1 MKKILL
7 FLFSAILLTACDS
20 GESSFKRS
28 AVGNPYEVLV
38 VCTQEFWDSPAGRA
52 LEGVLD
58 TDIPGLPQSERS
70 FRISRTEQLGNL
82 TKPFRNIINID
93 INKDF
98 YSRTLFKYSTDV
110 FARPQVV
117 LTIQSPSREEFE
129 KYVTDNSKVIV
140 DFLTSTEM
148 NRQIENLKQ
157 KHNVQARK
165 TVKELFGCDLM
176 IPVEMSGEKRGE
188 NFVWLSDFN
197 SVNPEILSFVMYS
210 YPYTSVD
217 NFSRENY
224 IQKRDSI
231 MKKNMPGGKPGQ
243 YIQTEKEYIDIT
255 ETSYKDRYLQITR
268 GLWYME
274 GDMMGGP
281 FVSHSV
287 VDEKNNRV
295 IVVEAFVYAAGQ
307 KKGKFIRKLEASLYT
322 LKLPADKLIEN
333 SIHIPQIVI
342 EAADDEEQNKKN

>member
-7 FLFSAILLTACDS
+7 FLFSAILLTGCDNS
-20 GESSFKRS
+20 DNSFKRS

-52 LEGVLD
+52 LENVLD

-70 FRISRTEQLGNL
+70 FRISRTEQLSNL
-82 TKPFRNIINID
+82 TKPFRNIININID
-93 INKDF
+93 KQY
-98 YSRTLFKYSTDV
+98 YSRTMFKYSKDV

-117 LTIQSPSREEFE
+117 LTIQSPSRDEFE
-129 KYVTDNSKVIV
+129 QYVNDNAQVIV
-140 DFLTSTEM
+140 DFLTSVEM
-148 NRQIENLKQ
+148 NRQIDNLKQ
-157 KHNVQARK
+157 KHNVSAMN
-165 TVKELFGCDLM
+165 TVKEMFGCELM

-217 NFSRENY
+217 NFSLENY
-224 IQKRDSI
+224 IQKRDSV

-274 GDMMGGP
+274 NDMMGGP
-281 FVSHSV
+281 YVSHSV
-287 VDEKNNRV
+287 VDETNNRV

-307 KKGKFIRKLEASLYT
+307 KKGKFMRKLEASLYT

-333 SIHIPQIVI
+333 SIHIPQVVI
-342 EAADDEEQNKKN
+342 EAAEEEKQN

>member
-7 FLFSAILLTACDS
+7 ILLTAMLFFAC
-20 GESSFKRS
+20 GETESFKRS
-28 AVGNPYEVLV
+28 PVGNPYEVLV

-52 LEGVLD
+52 LEEALD

-70 FRISRTEQLGNL
+70 FRISRTEQLSNL
-82 TKPFRNIINID
+82 TKPFRNIISID
-93 INKDF
+93 IDKNF
-98 YSRTLFKYSTDV
+98 YSRTLFKYSNDV
-110 FARPQVV
+110 FARSQVV
-117 LTIQSPSREEFE
+117 LTIQSPSRDEFE
-129 KYVTDNSKVIV
+129 KYVRNNAQVIV
-140 DFLTSTEM
+140 DFFTSVEM
-148 NRQIENLKQ
+148 NRQIDNLKQ
-157 KHNVQARK
+157 KHNIAAME
-165 TVKELFGCDLM
+165 TVKELFGCELM

-188 NFVWLSDFN
+188 DFVWLSDFN
-197 SVNPEILSFVMYS
+197 SVNPEILSFVVYS

-217 NFSRENY
+217 NFSLENY

-231 MKKNMPGGKPGQ
+231 MKENMPGGKPGQ
-243 YIQTEKEYIDIT
+243 YIQTEKEYVNIT
-255 ETSYKDRYLQITR
+255 ETSYRDRYLQIAR

-274 GDMMGGP
+274 NDMMGGP

-287 VDEKNNRV
+287 VDETNNRV

-333 SIHIPQIVI
+333 SIHIPQVII
-342 EAADDEEQNKKN
+342 EAGDDKEQN

>member
-7 FLFSAILLTACDS
+7 FLFSAILLTGCDNS
-20 GESSFKRS
+20 DNSFKRS

-52 LEGVLD
+52 LENVLD

-70 FRISRTEQLGNL
+70 FRISRTEQLSNL
-82 TKPFRNIINID
+82 TKPFRNIININID
-93 INKDF
+93 KQY
-98 YSRTLFKYSTDV
+98 YSRTMFKYSKDV

-117 LTIQSPSREEFE
+117 LTIQSPSRDEFE
-129 KYVTDNSKVIV
+129 QYVNDNAQVIV
-140 DFLTSTEM
+140 DFLTSVEM
-148 NRQIENLKQ
+148 NRQIDNLKQ
-157 KHNVQARK
+157 KHNVSAMN
-165 TVKELFGCDLM
+165 TVKEMFGCELM

-217 NFSRENY
+217 NFSLENY
-224 IQKRDSI
+224 IQKRDSV

-274 GDMMGGP
+274 NDMMGGP
-281 FVSHSV
+281 YVSHSV
-287 VDEKNNRV
+287 VDETNNRV

-307 KKGKFIRKLEASLYT
+307 KKGKFMRKLEASLYT

-333 SIHIPQIVI
+333 SIHIPQVVI
-342 EAADDEEQNKKN
+342 EATEEEKQN

>member
-7 FLFSAILLTACDS
+7 FLFSAILLTGCDNS
-20 GESSFKRS
+20 DNSFKRS

-52 LEGVLD
+52 LENVLD

-70 FRISRTEQLGNL
+70 FRISRTEQLSNL
-82 TKPFRNIINID
+82 TKPFRNIININID
-93 INKDF
+93 KQY
-98 YSRTLFKYSTDV
+98 YSRTMFKYSKDV

-117 LTIQSPSREEFE
+117 LTIQSPSRDEFE
-129 KYVTDNSKVIV
+129 QYVNDNAQVIV
-140 DFLTSTEM
+140 DFLTSVEM
-148 NRQIENLKQ
+148 NRQIDNLKQ
-157 KHNVQARK
+157 KHNVSAMN
-165 TVKELFGCDLM
+165 TVKEMFGCELM

-188 NFVWLSDFN
+188 DFVWLSDFN

-217 NFSRENY
+217 NFSLENY
-224 IQKRDSI
+224 IQKRDSV

-274 GDMMGGP
+274 NDMMGGP
-281 FVSHSV
+281 YVSHSV
-287 VDEKNNRV
+287 VDETNNRV

-307 KKGKFIRKLEASLYT
+307 KKGKFMRKLEASLYT

-333 SIHIPQIVI
+333 SIHIPQVVI
-342 EAADDEEQNKKN
+342 EAAEEDKQN

>member
-1 MKKILL
+1 MKKLL
-7 FLFSAILLTACDS
+7 FILVSAMLLSACDS
-20 GESSFKRS
+20 ADSTFKRS

-38 VCTQEFWDSPAGRA
+38 VCTQEFWDSPAGKA
-52 LEGVLD
+52 LEEVLD

-93 INKDF
+93 IDNRL
-98 YSRTLFKYSTDV
+98 YSRTLCKFSNDV
-110 FARPQVV
+110 FARSQVIM
-117 LTIQSPSREEFE
+117 TIQSPSRDELEQYLKE
-129 KYVTDNSKVIV
+129 NANVVI
-140 DFLTSTEM
+140 DFFNAVEL
-148 NRQIENLKQ
+148 NRQIENLKE
-157 KHNVQARK
+157 KHNVTAVE
-165 TVKELFGCDLM
+165 TVKELFDCELM

-217 NFSRENY
+217 NFSLENY
-224 IQKRDSI
+224 IQKRDSV
-231 MKKNMPGGKPGQ
+231 MKVNMPGGKPGQ
-243 YIQTEKEYIDIT
+243 YIQTEKEYVNIT
-255 ETSYKDRYLQITR
+255 ETSHRDRYLQVTR

-274 GDMMGGP
+274 NDMMGGP

-287 VDEKNNRV
+287 VDEINNRV

-333 SIHIPQIVI
+333 SIHIPQIVV
-342 EAADDEEQNKKN
+342 EAVDNEEQK

>member
-7 FLFSAILLTACDS
+7 FLFSAILLTGCDNS
-20 GESSFKRS
+20 DNSFKRS

-52 LEGVLD
+52 LENVLD

-70 FRISRTEQLGNL
+70 FRISRTEQLSNL
-82 TKPFRNIINID
+82 TKPFRNIININID
-93 INKDF
+93 KQF
-98 YSRTLFKYSTDV
+98 YSRTMFKYSKDV
-110 FARPQVV
+110 FARAQVV
-117 LTIQSPSREEFE
+117 LTIQSPSRDEFE
-129 KYVTDNSKVIV
+129 QYVNDNAQVIV
-140 DFLTSTEM
+140 DFLTSVEM
-148 NRQIENLKQ
+148 NRQIDNLKQ
-157 KHNVQARK
+157 KHNVSAMN
-165 TVKELFGCDLM
+165 TVKEMFGCELM

-188 NFVWLSDFN
+188 DFVWLSDFN

-224 IQKRDSI
+224 IQKRDSV

-243 YIQTEKEYIDIT
+243 YIQTEKEFIDIT

-274 GDMMGGP
+274 NDMMGGP

-287 VDEKNNRV
+287 VDETNNRV

-307 KKGKFIRKLEASLYT
+307 KKGKFMRKLEASLYT

-333 SIHIPQIVI
+333 SIHIPQVVI
-342 EAADDEEQNKKN
+342 EATEEEKQN

>member
-7 FLFSAILLTACDS
+7 FLFSAILLTGCDNS
-20 GESSFKRS
+20 DNSFKRS

-52 LEGVLD
+52 LENVLD

-70 FRISRTEQLGNL
+70 FRISRTEQLSNL
-82 TKPFRNIINID
+82 TKPFRNIININID
-93 INKDF
+93 KQY
-98 YSRTLFKYSTDV
+98 YSRTMFKYSKDV

-117 LTIQSPSREEFE
+117 LTIQSPSRDEFE
-129 KYVTDNSKVIV
+129 QYVNDNAQVIV
-140 DFLTSTEM
+140 DFLTSVEM
-148 NRQIENLKQ
+148 NRQIDNLKQ
-157 KHNVQARK
+157 KHNVSAMN
-165 TVKELFGCDLM
+165 TVKEMFGCELM

-217 NFSRENY
+217 NFSLENY
-224 IQKRDSI
+224 IQKRDSV

-274 GDMMGGP
+274 NDMMGGP
-281 FVSHSV
+281 YVSHSV
-287 VDEKNNRV
+287 VDETNNRV

-307 KKGKFIRKLEASLYT
+307 KKGKFMRKLEASLYT

-333 SIHIPQIVI
+333 SIHIPQVVI
-342 EAADDEEQNKKN
+342 EAAEEDKQN

>member
-7 FLFSAILLTACDS
+7 FLFSAMLFVACDNS
-20 GESSFKRS
+20 ENSFKRS

-93 INKDF
+93 IDKDF

-117 LTIQSPSREEFE
+117 LTIQSPTREEFE
-129 KYVTDNSKVIV
+129 KYVTDNSNVIV
-140 DFLTSTEM
+140 DFLTSVEM
-148 NRQIENLKQ
+148 NRQIDNLKQ
-157 KHNVQARK
+157 RHNVQARQ
-165 TVKELFGCDLM
+165 TVKELFDCDLM
-176 IPVEMSGEKRGE
+176 IPVEMSGEKRGKD
-188 NFVWLSDFN
+188 FVWLSDFN

-217 NFSRENY
+217 NFSLENY
-224 IQKRDSI
+224 IQKRDSV

-322 LKLPADKLIEN
+322 LKLPADKMIEN

-342 EAADDEEQNKKN
+342 EATDNEEENKKN

>member
-7 FLFSAILLTACDS
+7 FLFSAILLTGCDDS
-20 GESSFKRS
+20 ENTFKRS

-52 LEGVLD
+52 LENALD

-70 FRISRTEQLGNL
+70 FRISRTEQLSNL
-82 TKPFRNIINID
+82 TKPFRNIININID
-93 INKDF
+93 KQF
-98 YSRTLFKYSTDV
+98 YSRTMFKYSKDV

-117 LTIQSPSREEFE
+117 LTIQSPSRDEFE
-129 KYVTDNSKVIV
+129 QYVNDNAQVIV
-140 DFLTSTEM
+140 DFLTSVEM
-148 NRQIENLKQ
+148 NRQIDNLKQ
-157 KHNVQARK
+157 KHNVSAMN
-165 TVKELFGCDLM
+165 TVKEMFGCELM

-188 NFVWLSDFN
+188 DFVWLSDFN

-224 IQKRDSI
+224 IQKRDSV

-243 YIQTEKEYIDIT
+243 YIQTEKEFIDIT

-274 GDMMGGP
+274 NDMMGGP

-287 VDEKNNRV
+287 VDETNNRV

-307 KKGKFIRKLEASLYT
+307 KKGKFMRKLEASLYT

-333 SIHIPQIVI
+333 SIHIPQVVI
-342 EAADDEEQNKKN
+342 EATEEEKQN

>member
-7 FLFSAILLTACDS
+7 FLFSAILLTGCDNS
-20 GESSFKRS
+20 DNSFKRS

-52 LEGVLD
+52 LENVLD

-70 FRISRTEQLGNL
+70 FRISRTEQLSNL
-82 TKPFRNIINID
+82 TKPFRNIININID
-93 INKDF
+93 KQY
-98 YSRTLFKYSTDV
+98 YSRTMFKYSKDV

-117 LTIQSPSREEFE
+117 LTIQSPSRDEFE
-129 KYVTDNSKVIV
+129 QYVNDNAQVIV
-140 DFLTSTEM
+140 DFLTSVEM
-148 NRQIENLKQ
+148 NRQIDNLKQ
-157 KHNVQARK
+157 KHNVSAMN
-165 TVKELFGCDLM
+165 TVKEMFGCELM

-188 NFVWLSDFN
+188 DFVWLSDFN

-224 IQKRDSI
+224 IQKRDSV

-243 YIQTEKEYIDIT
+243 YIQTEKEFIDIT

-274 GDMMGGP
+274 NDMMGGP
-281 FVSHSV
+281 YVSHSV
-287 VDEKNNRV
+287 VDETNNRV

-307 KKGKFIRKLEASLYT
+307 KKGKFMRKLEASLYT

-333 SIHIPQIVI
+333 SIHIPQVII
-342 EAADDEEQNKKN
+342 EATEEEKQN

>member
-7 FLFSAILLTACDS
+7 FLFSAMLFVACDNS
-20 GESSFKRS
+20 ENSFKRS

-93 INKDF
+93 IDKDF

-117 LTIQSPSREEFE
+117 LTIQSPTREEFE

-140 DFLTSTEM
+140 DFLTSVEM
-148 NRQIENLKQ
+148 NRQIDNLKQ
-157 KHNVQARK
+157 RHNVQARQ
-165 TVKELFGCDLM
+165 TVKELFDCDLM
-176 IPVEMSGEKRGE
+176 IPVEMSGEKRGKD
-188 NFVWLSDFN
+188 FVWLSDFN

-217 NFSRENY
+217 NFSLENY
-224 IQKRDSI
+224 IQKRDSV

-322 LKLPADKLIEN
+322 LKLPADKMIEN

-342 EAADDEEQNKKN
+342 EATDDEEENKKN

>member
-7 FLFSAILLTACDS
+7 FLFSAILLTGCDNS
-20 GESSFKRS
+20 DNSFKRS

-52 LEGVLD
+52 LENVLD

-70 FRISRTEQLGNL
+70 FRISRTEQLSNL
-82 TKPFRNIINID
+82 TKPFRNIININID
-93 INKDF
+93 KQY
-98 YSRTLFKYSTDV
+98 YSRTMFKYSKDV

-117 LTIQSPSREEFE
+117 LTIQSPSRDEFE
-129 KYVTDNSKVIV
+129 QYVNDNAQVIV
-140 DFLTSTEM
+140 DFLTSVEM
-148 NRQIENLKQ
+148 NRQIDNLKQ
-157 KHNVQARK
+157 KHNVSAMN
-165 TVKELFGCDLM
+165 TVKEMFGCELM

-224 IQKRDSI
+224 IQKRDSV

-274 GDMMGGP
+274 NDMMGGP
-281 FVSHSV
+281 YVSHSV
-287 VDEKNNRV
+287 VDETNNRV

-307 KKGKFIRKLEASLYT
+307 KKGKFMRKLEASLYT

-333 SIHIPQIVI
+333 SIHIPQVVI
-342 EAADDEEQNKKN
+342 EATEEEKQN

>member
-7 FLFSAILLTACDS
+7 FLFSAMLFIACDNS
-20 GESSFKRS
+20 ENSFKRS
-28 AVGNPYEVLV
+28 AVGNPDEVLV

-98 YSRTLFKYSTDV
+98 YSRTLFKYSRDV
-110 FARPQVV
+110 FARPQIV

-129 KYVTDNSKVIV
+129 KYVTNNSKVIV
-140 DFLTSTEM
+140 DFLTSVEM
-148 NRQIENLKQ
+148 NRQIDNLKQ
-157 KHNVQARK
+157 KHNIQARK
-165 TVKELFGCDLM
+165 TVKELFDCDLM
-176 IPVEMSGEKRGE
+176 IPVEMSGEKRGKD
-188 NFVWLSDFN
+188 FVWLSDFN

-217 NFSRENY
+217 NFSLENY
-224 IQKRDSI
+224 IQKRDSV

-322 LKLPADKLIEN
+322 LKLPADKMIEN

-342 EAADDEEQNKKN
+342 EAADNEEQNKKN

>member
-1 MKKILL
+1 MKKLL
-7 FLFSAILLTACDS
+7 FILVSAMLLTACDS
-20 GESSFKRS
+20 TDSAFKRS

-38 VCTQEFWDSPAGRA
+38 VCTQEFWESPAGRA
-52 LEGVLD
+52 LEEVLD

-93 INKDF
+93 IDNRM
-98 YSRTLFKYSTDV
+98 YSRTLCKFSNDI
-110 FARPQVV
+110 FARDQVIM
-117 LTIQSPSREEFE
+117 TIQSPSRDEFE
-129 KYVTDNSKVIV
+129 QYLKENANVVI
-140 DFLTSTEM
+140 DFFNAVEL

-157 KHNVQARK
+157 RHNEAAME
-165 TVKELFGCDLM
+165 TVKELFGCELM
-176 IPVEMSGEKRGE
+176 IPAEMSGEKRGKD
-188 NFVWLSDFN
+188 FVWLSDFN

-210 YPYTSVD
+210 YPYTSVED
-217 NFSRENY
+217 FSLENY
-224 IQKRDSI
+224 IQKRDSV
-231 MKKNMPGGKPGQ
+231 MKENMPGGKPGQ
-243 YIQTEKEYIDIT
+243 YIQTEKEYVNIT
-255 ETSYKDRYLQITR
+255 ETSHRDRYLQITR

-274 GDMMGGP
+274 NDMMGGP

-287 VDEKNNRV
+287 VDEINNRV

-333 SIHIPQIVI
+333 SIHIPQVVV
-342 EAADDEEQNKKN
+342 EVDDNKEQK

>member
-1 MKKILL
+1 MKKILSL
-7 FLFSAILLTACDS
+7 FIIATMLVAC
-20 GESSFKRS
+20 GGNETTFKRS

-70 FRISRTEQLGNL
+70 FRISRTTDLGNL
-82 TKPFRNIINID
+82 TRPFRNIINID
-93 INKDF
+93 INPKL
-98 YSRTLFKYSTDV
+98 YSRTLFKYTKDV
-110 FARPQVV
+110 FAKPQIV
-117 LTIQSPSREEFE
+117 LTIQSPTRDEFAQ
-129 KYVTDNSKVIV
+129 YVSDNSQVIV
-140 DFLTSTEM
+140 DFLTSVEM
-148 NRQIENLKQ
+148 NRQIDNLKQ
-157 KHNVQARK
+157 RHNRQALE
-165 TVKELFGCDLM
+165 TVKEMFGCELM

-188 NFVWLSDFN
+188 DFVWLSDFN

-217 NFSRENY
+217 NFTLENY
-224 IQKRDSI
+224 IQKRDSVLKI
-231 MKKNMPGGKPGQ
+231 NLPGGKPGQ
-243 YIQTEKEYIDIT
+243 YIQTEADYVNIT
-255 ETSYKDRYLQITR
+255 ETSYKDRYLQIAR

-274 GDMMGGP
+274 NDMMGGP

-322 LKLPADKLIEN
+322 LKLPADKMIEN
-333 SIHIPQIVI
+333 SIHIPEIVI
-342 EAADDEEQNKKN
+342 DAAEDVE

>member
-7 FLFSAILLTACDS
+7 FLFSAILLTGCDNS
-20 GESSFKRS
+20 DNSFKRS

-52 LEGVLD
+52 LENVLD

-70 FRISRTEQLGNL
+70 FRISRTEQLSNL
-82 TKPFRNIINID
+82 TKPFRNIININID
-93 INKDF
+93 KQY
-98 YSRTLFKYSTDV
+98 YSRTMFKYSKDV

-117 LTIQSPSREEFE
+117 LTIQSPSRDEFE
-129 KYVTDNSKVIV
+129 QYVNDNAQVIV
-140 DFLTSTEM
+140 DFLTSVEM
-148 NRQIENLKQ
+148 NRQIDNLKQ
-157 KHNVQARK
+157 KHNVSAMN
-165 TVKELFGCDLM
+165 TVKEMFGCELM

-188 NFVWLSDFN
+188 DFVWLSDFN

-224 IQKRDSI
+224 IQKRDSV

-274 GDMMGGP
+274 NDMMGGP

-287 VDEKNNRV
+287 VDETNNRV

-307 KKGKFIRKLEASLYT
+307 KKGKFMRKLEASLYT

-333 SIHIPQIVI
+333 SIHIPQVVI
-342 EAADDEEQNKKN
+342 EATEEEKQN

>member
-7 FLFSAILLTACDS
+7 FLFSAILLTGCDNS
-20 GESSFKRS
+20 DNSFKRS

-52 LEGVLD
+52 LENVLD

-70 FRISRTEQLGNL
+70 FRISRTEQLSNL
-82 TKPFRNIINID
+82 TKPFRNIININID
-93 INKDF
+93 KQY
-98 YSRTLFKYSTDV
+98 YSRTMFKYSKDV

-117 LTIQSPSREEFE
+117 LTIQSPSRDEFE
-129 KYVTDNSKVIV
+129 QYVNDNAQVIV
-140 DFLTSTEM
+140 DFLTSVEI
-148 NRQIENLKQ
+148 NRQIDNLKQ
-157 KHNVQARK
+157 KHNVSAMN
-165 TVKELFGCDLM
+165 TVKEMFGCELM

-188 NFVWLSDFN
+188 DFVWLSDFN

-217 NFSRENY
+217 NFSLENY
-224 IQKRDSI
+224 IQKRDSV

-274 GDMMGGP
+274 NDMMGGP

-287 VDEKNNRV
+287 VDETNNRV

-307 KKGKFIRKLEASLYT
+307 KKGKFMRKLEASLYT

-333 SIHIPQIVI
+333 SIHIPQVVI
-342 EAADDEEQNKKN
+342 EAAEEDKQN

>member
-1 MKKILL
+1 MKKLL
-7 FLFSAILLTACDS
+7 FILVSAMLLTACDS
-20 GESSFKRS
+20 TDSAFKRS

-38 VCTQEFWDSPAGRA
+38 VCTQEFWESPAGRA
-52 LEGVLD
+52 LEEVLD

-93 INKDF
+93 IDNRM
-98 YSRTLFKYSTDV
+98 YSRTLCKFSNDI
-110 FARPQVV
+110 FARDQVIM
-117 LTIQSPSREEFE
+117 TIQSPSRDEFE
-129 KYVTDNSKVIV
+129 QYMKENANVVI
-140 DFLTSTEM
+140 DFFNAVEL

-157 KHNVQARK
+157 RHNEAAVE
-165 TVKELFGCDLM
+165 TVKELFGCELM
-176 IPVEMSGEKRGE
+176 IPAEMSGEKRGKD
-188 NFVWLSDFN
+188 FVWLSDFN

-210 YPYTSVD
+210 YPYTSVED
-217 NFSRENY
+217 FSLENY
-224 IQKRDSI
+224 IQKRDSV
-231 MKKNMPGGKPGQ
+231 MKENMPGGKPGQ
-243 YIQTEKEYIDIT
+243 YIQTEKEYVNIT
-255 ETSYKDRYLQITR
+255 ETSHRDRYLQITR

-274 GDMMGGP
+274 NDMMGGP

-287 VDEKNNRV
+287 VDEINNRV

-333 SIHIPQIVI
+333 SIHIPQVVV
-342 EAADDEEQNKKN
+342 EVDDNNEQK

>member
-7 FLFSAILLTACDS
+7 FLFSAMLFVACDNS
-20 GESSFKRS
+20 ENSFKRS

-93 INKDF
+93 IDKDF

-117 LTIQSPSREEFE
+117 LTIQSPTREEFE

-140 DFLTSTEM
+140 DFLTSVEM
-148 NRQIENLKQ
+148 NRQIDNLKQ
-157 KHNVQARK
+157 RHNVQARQ
-165 TVKELFGCDLM
+165 TVKELFDCDLM
-176 IPVEMSGEKRGE
+176 IPVEMSGEKRGKD
-188 NFVWLSDFN
+188 FVWLSDFN

-217 NFSRENY
+217 NFSLENY
-224 IQKRDSI
+224 IQKRDSV

-322 LKLPADKLIEN
+322 LKLPADKMIEN

-342 EAADDEEQNKKN
+342 EATDNEEENKKN